1 MAENWE
7 GQLESVLNDSI
18 SIDGAIKNFVDWVYR
33 RRNCKK
39 LKRPATKSTLP
50 VFLKRPKGSLT

>member
-1 MAENWE
+1 MA
-7 GQLESVLNDSI
+7 D
-18 SIDGAIKNFVDWVYR
+18 DGAIKNFVDRVYR

-50 VFLKRPKGSLT
+50 AFLKRPKGSLA